1 MANCKLSGL
10 QLLLVILLCG
20 LLAAPAF
27 ADSQARIVRLSDI
40 EGDVQIDRRDGDGAQ
55 QALLNM
61 PVVEGM
67 RLWTGDDGRAEVEF
81 EDGSTLR
88 LVPNS
93 TVTFSRLYLRD
104 NGGRVT
110 NVELGEGTA
119 YFNIDLGKRDD
130 FTIDFGRRTL
140 SLERSAR
147 FRVNVDRSEARIA
160 VTQGG
165 VELSASSGVVEVKK
179 NHSATLDLQDTER
192 NEIAS
197 AYADEPYDTW
207 DQQQDSYHSKNF
219 RNSQYDVSSPYGYGF
234 SDLNYYGNY
243 VNCAGYGS
251 LWQPY
256 GAGSGWDPFMN
267 GAWMYYPN
275 AGYTW
280 VSAYPWGW
288 LPFRYGSWMYAPSCG
303 GWGWQP
309 GYWTT
314 WYVIPQVIQ
323 QPPQWRKPRP
333 PVTGRETVVVTGGT
347 AVRGPVNPVRGGPV
361 TAIGRQEGEAGLG
374 VRRGGWD
381 ESKLRVFRG
390 SEQRPAPKVNSQPVL
405 NAAPTGASP
414 QPGAIKPEPGPDVR
428 SPRGM
433 REAGDGPAV
442 VVPRHGGGGRGNGY
456 VPGRTSQPA
465 SAPNR
470 PSAPSSPAPAPR
482 PSAPSPAPME
492 HHSTPSA
499 PAPSPH
505 TSAPHGNSG
514 SPHR

>member
-10 QLLLVILLCG
+10 HLSLIVLLCG
-20 LLAAPAF
+20 LLAAPAL

-40 EGDVQIDRRDGDGAQ
+40 EGNVQIDRRDGNGDQ

-147 FRVNVDRSEARIA
+147 FRINVDHSEAHVA
-160 VTQGG
+160 VSLGG
-165 VELSASSGVVEVKK
+165 VELSVKK

-197 AYADEPYDTW
+197 AYTDEPYDSW
-207 DQQQDSYHSKNF
+207 DQQQDSYHTQNF

-234 SDLNYYGNY
+234 SDLNYYGGY
-243 VNCAGYGS
+243 TNCAGFGN

-256 GAGSGWDPFMN
+256 GVGAGWDPFMN
-267 GAWMYYPN
+267 GAWMWYPN

-314 WYVIPQVIQ
+314 WYLIPQVIQ

-333 PVTGRETVVVTGGT
+333 PVTGRETVIVTGGT
-347 AVRGPVNPVRGGPV
+347 AVRGPVNPVRGGPI

-374 VRRGGWD
+374 VRRGALD
-381 ESKLRVFRG
+381 LSKLKTFAG
-390 SEQRPAPKVNSQPVL
+390 SDHRPGPNDASGPAVNTSPGKPSQSGV
-405 NAAPTGASP
+405 G
-414 QPGAIKPEPGPDVR
+414 KPEPGPDVR
-428 SPRGM
+428 PARGI
-433 REAGDGPAV
+433 RDTADGPATI
-442 VVPRHGGGGRGNGY
+442 VPRHGGGRGNSSGSESS
-456 VPGRTSQPA
+456 RHPA
-465 SAPNR
+465 ATPH
-470 PSAPSSPAPAPR
+470 PST
-482 PSAPSPAPME
+482 APME
-492 HHSTPSA
+492 HHSVPSA
-499 PAPSPH
+499 PPPAPH

>member
-1 MANCKLSGL
+1 MANPGVQWNIRTMGACLAQRCFMANCKLSGL
-10 QLLLVILLCG
+10 HLLLVVLLCG
-20 LLAAPAF
+20 LLAAPAL

-40 EGDVQIDRRDGDGAQ
+40 EGDVQIDRRDGGGAQ

-67 RLWTGDDGRAEVEF
+67 RLWTGDAGRAEVEF
-81 EDGSTLR
+81 EDGSTVR

-119 YFNIDLGKRDD
+119 YFKVDLGKRDD

-147 FRVNVDRSEARIA
+147 FRVNVDRSEARVA
-160 VTQGG
+160 VTQGS

-197 AYADEPYDTW
+197 AYTDEPYDTW
-207 DQQQDSYHSKNF
+207 DQQQDSYHTQNF

-256 GAGSGWDPFMN
+256 GAGPGWDPFMN

-288 LPFRYGSWMYAPSCG
+288 LPFRYGSWMYSPSCG

-314 WYVIPQVIQ
+314 WYVIPSVMQ

-347 AVRGPVNPVRGGPV
+347 AVRGPVNPVRGGPI

-374 VRRGGWD
+374 VRRGALD
-381 ESKLRVFRG
+381 LSKLRTFTG
-390 SEQRPAPKVNSQPVL
+390 SDHSPAPTRSQPVV
-405 NAAPTGASP
+405 G
-414 QPGAIKPEPGPDVR
+414 KPEPGPDVR
-428 SPRGM
+428 SARGLAD
-433 REAGDGPAV
+433 AGDGPATV
-442 VVPRHGGGGRGNGY
+442 VLRHGGGRGNSSG
-456 VPGRTSQPA
+456 SM
-465 SAPNR
+465 
-470 PSAPSSPAPAPR
+470 SSPH
-482 PSAPSPAPME
+482 SAPSPHPSTPKPGPSE
-492 HHSTPSA
+492 HHSMPSA
-499 PAPSPH
+499 PPPAPH
-505 TSAPHGNSG
+505 TSVPHTSSA